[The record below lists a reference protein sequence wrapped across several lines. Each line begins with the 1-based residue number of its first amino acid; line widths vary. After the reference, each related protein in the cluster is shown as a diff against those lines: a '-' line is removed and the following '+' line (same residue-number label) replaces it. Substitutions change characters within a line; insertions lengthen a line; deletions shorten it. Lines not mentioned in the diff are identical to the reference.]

1 MSLLVIVVFA
11 FLAAASLIIMVLF
24 LTTAIQTTPQAR
36 IRKRLDAILSHPDAS
51 QAEVRAL
58 LKESSFSEIPWL
70 NNALDRLDFI
80 RKITLLLERA
90 NLDVSPGLFLLFSVF
105 AGAITLAFLT
115 LFGWSFSIG
124 LLAGIGASALPYL
137 YARQLGRRRLRR
149 FLEQMPDALDL
160 IGQGLQAGLGLNQSL
175 VFVAKEMPDPIG
187 TEFSVFMEEIN
198 LGLPLADALKGLQER
213 IPLQEVR
220 LLIIAMGVQREIGGS
235 LAEMLQ
241 NLADVVRDRFRI
253 ERQIKSLTAQN
264 RMSAWVVSSLPPVL
278 AAFMFSMDPK
288 LMNETLHNPMG
299 RTMLLLALSFEVVG
313 IFVFRKIIQVRI

>member
-1 MSLLVIVVFA
+1 MSLLIIVVFA
-11 FLAAASLIIMVLF
+11 FLAAASLIIMALF
-24 LTTAIQTTPQAR
+24 LATAIQTSPQAR
-36 IRKRLDAILSHPDAS
+36 IRKRLDAILSRPNAS

-70 NNALDRLDFI
+70 NNALDRLDFV
-80 RKITLLLERA
+80 RSITLLLERA
-90 NLDVSPGLFLLFSVF
+90 NLDVSPALFLLFSSF
-105 AGAITLAFLT
+105 TGAITLAFLT
-115 LFGWSFSIG
+115 LFDWSFSIA
-124 LLAGIGASALPYL
+124 LIAGIGASALPYL

-160 IGQGLQAGLGLNQSL
+160 IGQGLQAGLGLTQSM

-198 LGLPLADALKGLQER
+198 LGLPLADALKGLQEK

-220 LLIIAMGVQREIGGS
+220 LLTIAMGVQREIGGS
-235 LAEMLQ
+235 LAEMLK

-278 AAFMFSMDPK
+278 AAFMFSMDAK
-288 LMNETLHNPMG
+288 LMNETFNNPMG

>member
-24 LTTAIQTTPQAR
+24 LATAIQTSPQAR
-36 IRKRLDAILSHPDAS
+36 IQKRLDAILSHPNAS

-70 NNALDRLDFI
+70 NNVLDRLDFV
-80 RKITLLLERA
+80 RSITLLLERA
-90 NLDVSPGLFLLFSVF
+90 NLDVSPALFLLFSSF

-115 LFGWSFSIG
+115 LFDWSFSIA
-124 LLAGIGASALPYL
+124 LAAGIGAAALPYL

-160 IGQGLQAGLGLNQSL
+160 IGQGLQAGLGLTQSM

-198 LGLPLADALKGLQER
+198 LGLPLADALKGLQEK

-220 LLIIAMGVQREIGGS
+220 LLTIAMGVQREIGGS
-235 LAEMLQ
+235 LAEMLK

-299 RTMLLLALSFEVVG
+299 RTMFLLALTFEVVG
-313 IFVFRKIIQVRI
+313 IFAFRKIIQVRI